1 MGQTLKKINLLKA
14 FDQINEHWS
23 PHIADCVNGQD
34 IRLAKIEGAFDWH
47 HHNGVEEAFFVF
59 KGQFE
64 MHFRDGEAEWI
75 VPMSEGDFL
84 KVPANQEHKPVA
96 EAECW
101 ILLIENAGT
110 LNTGEEVTARSK
122 LDLPLVS
129 E

>member
-1 MGQTLKKINLLKA
+1 MRQPLKKINLLKA

-64 MHFRDGEAEWI
+64 MHFRDREKEWVI
-75 VPMSEGDFL
+75 PMSEGDFL

-96 EAECW
+96 EDECW

-122 LDLPLVS
+122 QDLPMVD